1 MQIKETK
8 DFNLM
13 GQLGKTMQEKH
24 RALYPEFFKP
34 YDEESIAQH
43 FETVFQNPKEK
54 VFLWLD
60 DSKEDQPVSAYLWL
74 SEQEIKET
82 PFRYGY
88 TRLYVSHITVLPDY
102 QNKGL
107 SSELLQFADDYAKE
121 KKIPYVELHYWANNT
136 IAKETYQ
143 KNGFSIY
150 NEIAQKKL

>member
-34 YDEESIAQH
+34 YDEKSIAQH

-60 DSKEDQPVSAYLWL
+60 DSKQDHPVSAYLWL

-88 TRLYVSHITVLPDY
+88 TRLYVSHIAVSRITKTKVSVVNCCNLQTIMRKKKDPVC
-102 QNKGL
+102 GTA
-107 SSELLQFADDYAKE
+107 LLGK
-121 KKIPYVELHYWANNT
+121 
-136 IAKETYQ
+136 
-143 KNGFSIY
+143 
-150 NEIAQKKL
+150 

>member
-24 RALYPEFFKP
+24 RTLYPEFFKP

-88 TRLYVSHITVLPDY
+88 TRLYVSHIAVLPDY
-102 QNKGL
+102 QTKASAVNCCN
-107 SSELLQFADDYAKE
+107 LQMIMR
-121 KKIPYVELHYWANNT
+121 KKKRSRMWNCIIGQITRL
-136 IAKETYQ
+136 Q
-143 KNGFSIY
+143 KRLT
-150 NEIAQKKL
+150 KKRFFYLQ